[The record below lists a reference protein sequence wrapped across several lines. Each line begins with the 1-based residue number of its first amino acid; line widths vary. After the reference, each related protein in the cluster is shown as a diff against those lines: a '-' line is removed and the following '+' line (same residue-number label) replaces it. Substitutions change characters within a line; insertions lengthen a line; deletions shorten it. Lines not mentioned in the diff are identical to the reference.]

1 MLPLK
6 VVKTDNWCFAL
17 FCVQAD
23 RLLEKLEKKR
33 NLSHTIVHVDMDA
46 FYAAVE
52 MLDRPE
58 LRELPMA
65 VGSKHMLVRLQQSL
79 MIQWSFDMVYC

>member
-1 MLPLK
+1 
-6 VVKTDNWCFAL
+6 
-17 FCVQAD
+17 
-23 RLLEKLEKKR
+23 LLERLER
-33 NLSHTIVHVDMDA
+33 RRDLSHTIVHVDMDA

-65 VGSKHMLVRLQQSL
+65 VGGNSMLVCCIPQSSVFFCFL
-79 MIQWSFDMVYC
+79 CNVS

>member
-1 MLPLK
+1 MKMDL
-6 VVKTDNWCFAL
+6 CF
-17 FCVQAD
+17 QAD
-23 RLLEKLEKKR
+23 MLLEKLGKRR
-33 NLSHTIVHVDMDA
+33 NLSRTIVHVDMDA

-65 VGSKHMLVRLQQSL
+65 VGSKYMLV
-79 MIQWSFDMVYC
+79 